1 MRRYSLRVEP
11 DRADATL
18 LQMLEW
24 FPQGLEQ
31 EDRPDGVW
39 LSGYADRPPVQGMT
53 VEEVADG
60 WETRW
65 REHHRPVRVGELWI
79 GPPWFEPEDV
89 AVVIDPGS
97 AFGTGAH
104 PSTRAALELLQRFEP
119 QPILDLGCGSGVLSI
134 AALKLGF
141 ASAHAFDLDPLA
153 VIATGENAHRNGVRV
168 TVARADVLADAL
180 PQAPLWVANLQLDLI
195 ERLLERSDLP
205 PAVIVSGLLA
215 SQSAGGSERVEV
227 DGWAAEVVR
236 RA

>member
-1 MRRYSLRVEP
+1 VRRYSLRVEP

-24 FPQGLEQ
+24 FPQGVEQ
-31 EDRPDGVW
+31 EDRADGMW
-39 LSGYADRPPVQGMT
+39 LSGYADRAPAEGMT
-53 VEEVADG
+53 AEEVADG

-65 REHHRPVRVGELWI
+65 REHHRPVRVGALWI
-79 GPPWFEPEDV
+79 GPPWFEPEQI

-104 PSTRAALELLQRFEP
+104 PSTRAALGLLQRFEP

-141 ASAHAFDLDPLA
+141 DSARAFDLDPLA
-153 VIATGENAHRNGVRV
+153 VIATGENAERNGVSV
-168 TVARADVLADAL
+168 TVARADVLADPL
-180 PQAPLWVANLQLDLI
+180 PPAELWVANLQLDLI
-195 ERLLERSDLP
+195 ERLLERADLP
-205 PAVIVSGLLA
+205 PAVIVSGLLET
-215 SQSAGGSERVEV
+215 QTVGGAERLEV

-236 RA
+236 SA

>member
-1 MRRYSLRVEP
+1 VRRYSLRVEP
-11 DRADATL
+11 DDADATL

-24 FPQGLEQ
+24 FPQGVEQ

-39 LSGYADRPPVQGMT
+39 LSGYADRAPAEGMT

-65 REHHRPVRVGELWI
+65 REHHRPVRVGRLWI
-79 GPPWFEPEDV
+79 GPPWFEPEQI

-119 QPILDLGCGSGVLSI
+119 QPMLDLGCGSGVLSI

-141 ASAHAFDLDPLA
+141 RSAGAFDLDPLA
-153 VIATGENAHRNGVRV
+153 VIATGENAARNGVRLS
-168 TVARADVLADAL
+168 VATADVLTDPL
-180 PQAPLWVANLQLDLI
+180 PEAGLWVANLQLDLI
-195 ERLLERSDLP
+195 ERLLQRSDLP
-205 PAVIVSGLLA
+205 RAVIVSGLLA
-215 SQSAGGSERVEV
+215 SQSVGGDQRLAVE
-227 DGWAAEVVR
+227 GWAAEVVR
-236 RA
+236 TA